1 VSEPTLSIRLVWPF
15 IRLMADL
22 QTELAVLR
30 EAGIDIGR
38 LADPDLRIPHRLVVK
53 LLSASVEKTGDAA
66 LGLHAGDLLEPGDF
80 GPMEYAA
87 RSCRDLRT
95 AIECNM
101 RYMRVLDDAM
111 DATLTERGD
120 TAVWKLAY
128 GVISAHPAI
137 NDFAVAASLTLGRRY
152 TGIDGAPLEV
162 HLTHAEPTSAA
173 EYERVF
179 RAPVKL
185 GAAENAIVFRRR
197 ALDVPLAQANPDL
210 YRAFAAQAERLLE
223 SLPQTVGITREVR
236 EQVIDR
242 LRRHDVEMAA
252 IARDLH
258 MSVATLRRRL
268 AEEGTT
274 HREVVDEVRHTL
286 ALRHIEGGSL
296 AVSEIAFL
304 LGFSNVSAFSKAFRR
319 WTGTSPL
326 EFRSRLRA
334 AR

>member
-1 VSEPTLSIRLVWPF
+1 
-15 IRLMADL
+15 MADL
-22 QTELAVLR
+22 QKELDVLR

-38 LADPDLRIPHRLVVK
+38 IADPDFRVPHRVVLK
-53 LLSASVEKTGDAA
+53 ILSVSVDRTGNAA
-66 LGLHAGDLLEPGDF
+66 LGLHAGALLEPGDF

-101 RYMRVLDDAM
+101 RYMRLLDDAM
-111 DATLTERGD
+111 DGTLTESGD

-128 GVISAHPAI
+128 GVIAAHPAI

-152 TGIDGAPLEV
+152 TGIDGAPIEV
-162 HLTHAEPTSAA
+162 RLTHTEATNAA

-185 GAAENAIVFRRR
+185 GAAENAIVIRRR
-197 ALDVPLAQANPDL
+197 ALDVPLVQANPDI

-223 SLPQTVGITREVR
+223 SLPRTVGITREVR

-242 LRRHDVEMAA
+242 LRRNDVDMAA

-274 HREVVDEVRHTL
+274 HREIVDDVRHGL
-286 ALRHIEGGSL
+286 ALRHIEAGTL

-319 WTGTSPL
+319 WTGSSPL
-326 EFRSRLRA
+326 EFRSRLRTTP
-334 AR
+334 